1 MVRHG
6 QGLSTRMRTWFRT
19 GRRRVNWVVF
29 GDPTYRTVG
38 SVPRASRH
46 NAHAAAQPIP
56 TLTPSAPLSHS
67 NIAPRLAHESP
78 AHTTAHTPRGDVVV
92 EPWPRIANTPAAPGI
107 GPAHT
112 HTHSA
117 VLSLRFTPSISRS
130 LTLSLSLSLSTHPTS
145 TQAVAGLVVG
155 TVQAV
160 RYVVWFA
167 QEIRGDEV
175 LSVWWNR
182 HVISDAKQRC
192 ASLYPAVAEAPAGQQ
207 VRVRASFRLVYAQR
221 LM

>member
-1 MVRHG
+1 MAAHC
-6 QGLSTRMRTWFRT
+6 QYTRC
-19 GRRRVNWVVF
+19 
-29 GDPTYRTVG
+29 
-38 SVPRASRH
+38 SRH
-46 NAHAAAQPIP
+46 
-56 TLTPSAPLSHS
+56 
-67 NIAPRLAHESP
+67 
-78 AHTTAHTPRGDVVV
+78 
-92 EPWPRIANTPAAPGI
+92 WPGS
-107 GPAHT
+107 HT
-112 HTHSA
+112 HSLSA
-117 VLSLRFTPSISRS
+117 VLSLRFTPSISLSRS
-130 LTLSLSLSLSTHPTS
+130 LTVLSHTLSLSTHPTS